1 MLRGWHPRPAAT
13 RPLLTPAAV
22 GPWPRVKERGC
33 LALSTRGLG
42 RPPTRGVGAVPKAF
56 ETLRAYR
63 LTMTDDEFADI
74 EERRQ
79 QLADA
84 EREARDRLTAARAA
98 LKAFNEEHPP
108 ESVVSH

>member
-1 MLRGWHPRPAAT
+1 MP
-13 RPLLTPAAV
+13 
-22 GPWPRVKERGC
+22 E
-33 LALSTRGLG
+33 
-42 RPPTRGVGAVPKAF
+42 
-56 ETLRAYR
+56 
-63 LTMTDDEFADI
+63 DESDHI

-84 EREARDRLTAARAA
+84 EREARERLTAARAA

>member
-1 MLRGWHPRPAAT
+1 
-13 RPLLTPAAV
+13 
-22 GPWPRVKERGC
+22 
-33 LALSTRGLG
+33 
-42 RPPTRGVGAVPKAF
+42 
-56 ETLRAYR
+56 
-63 LTMTDDEFADI
+63 MTDDPPAGI